1 MNPCQSLKIIKSI
14 NSPGMTLYQNL
25 DIMLGLNS
33 KGKPLLFTHRARS
46 VRSLEKGMVFMQFPG
61 KGVCFLLKVKYIS
74 NSQNAGN
81 CTDSSPKFKNFLGK
95 SKTIISIYFIYSEPT
110 EGHTLFEVD
119 NMNGSL
125 NEHW

>member
-1 MNPCQSLKIIKSI
+1 MQSLK
-14 NSPGMTLYQNL
+14 NVPGMTLYQNL

-95 SKTIISIYFIYSEPT
+95 PKTIISIHFIYSEPT

-125 NEHW
+125 NEH

>member
-1 MNPCQSLKIIKSI
+1 MP
-14 NSPGMTLYQNL
+14 PGMTLYQNL
-25 DIMLGLNS
+25 DTMLGLNS

-95 SKTIISIYFIYSEPT
+95 PKTIISIHFIYSEPT

-119 NMNGSL
+119 NMMIGSFMD
-125 NEHW
+125 EHW